1 MRRLVPVFGSLVAA
15 AVLAACSQG
24 GQNKTGADTDALG
37 AAISKAIGGQS
48 TCVLI
53 MEPGGTKPVYQ
64 YGATTPC
71 GRGLPTCQDEG
82 GLMSARDFAAL
93 AAQGVDRAAS
103 CDSSPGFTTAWASGP
118 ITGKDGRKLVYAAV
132 MDEPNEKSLPGR
144 EIKAR
149 LEPALVEGGL

>member
-1 MRRLVPVFGSLVAA
+1 MRRLVPVLGFLGSAA
-15 AVLAACSQG
+15 ILAACSQG
-24 GQNKTGADTDALG
+24 GQNKTGADTDVLG

-64 YGATTPC
+64 YGAATPC
-71 GRGLPTCQDEG
+71 GRGLPSCQEGG
-82 GLMSARDFAAL
+82 GLMSARDLAAL
-93 AAQGVDRAAS
+93 AAQGTERLIS

-118 ITGKDGRKLVYAAV
+118 ITSKDGRKLVYAAV
-132 MDEPNEKSLPGR
+132 MDEPNEKSIPGR